1 MTTWIIVFALA
12 LLSIV
17 VFGFALRSQQD
28 AEALEDRLAG
38 TIDEEAA
45 AHPHQAGGIEP
56 LPEWIQPAARFGLK
70 LAGNDKS
77 RETMAL
83 LLAQAGFARP
93 GSLGVFLLLKTLLGI
108 GIAAALFF
116 GTQER
121 SIGTIALMG
130 AGYFAGGILPE
141 WVLKSMAARR
151 YTALERSMPDALDLM
166 VICAE
171 AGLPFTRIVKVV
183 SRELELSA
191 PVLAHEL
198 ALTNA
203 ELEIMPERSA
213 ALRNLAERTR
223 VPSIEGM
230 VSTLI
235 QAEQFGTPLAQ
246 ALHNIAAESRSTLIL
261 TLEERAGKLPPS
273 LFAADDI
280 DSAARRS
287 DRGCAR
293 TDARHPQ
300 SPLLI
305 FLSRP

>member
-1 MTTWIIVFALA
+1 MITWIIVFALA

-17 VFGFALRSQQD
+17 VFMFALRSQQD

-77 RETMAL
+77 RETTAL

-93 GSLGVFLLLKTLLGI
+93 GSLGVFLLLKTLLGL

-151 YTALERSMPDALDLM
+151 YTALERSMPDALDL
-166 VICAE
+166 
-171 AGLPFTRIVKVV
+171 GDLRRGRP
-183 SRELELSA
+183 SLY
-191 PVLAHEL
+191 AHCEGGV
-198 ALTNA
+198 
-203 ELEIMPERSA
+203 
-213 ALRNLAERTR
+213 ERT
-223 VPSIEGM
+223 
-230 VSTLI
+230 
-235 QAEQFGTPLAQ
+235 GTFRPGSG
-246 ALHNIAAESRSTLIL
+246 SRTR
-261 TLEERAGKLPPS
+261 THQCRTGNH
-273 LFAADDI
+273 
-280 DSAARRS
+280 
-287 DRGCAR
+287 AR
-293 TDARHPQ
+293 TFSGSSQSRRAYARAVY
-300 SPLLI
+300 
-305 FLSRP
+305 

>member
-1 MTTWIIVFALA
+1 MTTWIIFFALA

-17 VFGFALRSQQD
+17 VFVFALRSQQD

-45 AHPHQAGGIEP
+45 SHPHQAGGIEP

-77 RETMAL
+77 RETTAL

-93 GSLGVFLLLKTLLGI
+93 GSLGVFLLLKTMLGL

-151 YTALERSMPDALDLM
+151 YTALERNWT
-166 VICAE
+166 I
-171 AGLPFTRIVKVV
+171 G
-183 SRELELSA
+183 
-191 PVLAHEL
+191 
-198 ALTNA
+198 
-203 ELEIMPERSA
+203 
-213 ALRNLAERTR
+213 
-223 VPSIEGM
+223 
-230 VSTLI
+230 
-235 QAEQFGTPLAQ
+235 
-246 ALHNIAAESRSTLIL
+246 
-261 TLEERAGKLPPS
+261 RAG
-273 LFAADDI
+273 
-280 DSAARRS
+280 
-287 DRGCAR
+287 
-293 TDARHPQ
+293 
-300 SPLLI
+300 
-305 FLSRP
+305 